1 MARDSAHAGWP
12 YGVVGANARTEKRI
26 RDGPP
31 NAFSAAPAHD
41 HAQPRPRRGGG
52 DARARV
58 RKAQAPKTSNL
69 PGWVRADIAAPG
81 AHRLH
86 SAFNLHMHVERS
98 RVDPRLRVPAGR
110 GHWDAHIPVDGAGPG
125 DAPDPERLPHALAT
139 DLGYYD
145 LDGDGNP
152 DGDIEGWAAPPA
164 LAHPDSAPVFTCN
177 GDDSS
182 DASSYQC
189 GFTFFGHTHTFRVD
203 EIVSVVYQDDQQG
216 TPEQWFVPCDP
227 PPAPCMAIDLVP
239 PDTTITAGPPSKV
252 ASREAEL
259 RFASSEAGST
269 FECRLDTGGWQECSS
284 PRRYSSMQDGDHV
297 FEARASDAAGNA
309 DPTPSHHG
317 WTVDT
322 IGPRVKIAKRTVRVS
337 RRGLV
342 RLRIRCPG
350 SEASGPCRG
359 KLTIKTVR
367 RLRHA
372 KRVSLGGAAFAISAG
387 RTARIS
393 VKLSKRNRRLVTR
406 LERVRTRATARASDR
421 LGNVAATSQ
430 TFILAAP
437 RD

>member
-1 MARDSAHAGWP
+1 MVHLTRSRLHRLMIMLSLVLAVAVATPELASGKH
-12 YGVVGANARTEKRI
+12 K
-26 RDGPP
+26 
-31 NAFSAAPAHD
+31 
-41 HAQPRPRRGGG
+41 RPRHR
-52 DARARV
+52 
-58 RKAQAPKTSNL
+58 TSLAGFVPTSL
-69 PGWVRADIAAPG
+69 PPEPTDFIPPSTFTCTWNEAELIHDYECQPG
-81 AHRLH
+81 AGTGTPTFRLT
-86 SAFNLHMHVERS
+86 E
-98 RVDPRLRVPAGR
+98 
-110 GHWDAHIPVDGAGPG
+110 
-125 DAPDPERLPHALAT
+125 PDPETPRTRSASRMHSQPTSVTTTWTGMAT
-139 DLGYYD
+139 RTGTSKA
-145 LDGDGNP
+145 GT
-152 DGDIEGWAAPPA
+152 APPA